1 MKGRISHIS
10 SYVWNKDCIFV
21 QACGSLSWQLTRGF
35 PMKRAVLY
43 LRVSTLDQTVANQER
58 ELREIAGRVGY
69 DVVKVYKDHGISGA
83 KGRDKRPAF
92 DAMCRD
98 AAKRNFDVVMAWSV
112 DRLGRS
118 LQDLV
123 GFLSELHA
131 LRIDLFL
138 HQQGLDTTT
147 PAGKAMFQM
156 MGVFAEFER
165 AMIAERVRAGL
176 ARARGEGKRLGR
188 PPIAP
193 ALEKR
198 IREALATLGRP
209 GVRVIAKQFGVNPR

>member
-1 MKGRISHIS
+1 
-10 SYVWNKDCIFV
+10 
-21 QACGSLSWQLTRGF
+21 
-35 PMKRAVLY
+35 
-43 LRVSTLDQTVANQER
+43 
-58 ELREIAGRVGY
+58 
-69 DVVKVYKDHGISGA
+69 
-83 KGRDKRPAF
+83 
-92 DAMCRD
+92 
-98 AAKRNFDVVMAWSV
+98 MAWSV

-165 AMIAERVRAGL
+165 AMIQERVRAGL
-176 ARARGEGKRLGR
+176 ARARSEGKRLGR

-198 IREALATLGRP
+198 IRRLWRLLGGLACGSLPSGSASIHRRCSGSAALSTAQASPWHSR
-209 GVRVIAKQFGVNPR
+209 